1 MLAWLLLSTV
11 LRFLW
16 MQPRASPLLHE
27 PGWMRGW
34 SVDVRIMVA
43 SGRSPALFGSAACDL
58 LTPSLRRHPVHRH
71 KLMPSGK
78 CVHLLLEGPLLDRAP
93 PYGPL
98 LWTWTRWT
106 KAALSECSTTKV
118 CQPARCWR
126 FPSARCQASATILLQ
141 GGSRS
146 CHYLYV
152 CSCHGLPVCSA
163 LLPPDHCTRTLPVP
177 LGPLPPPQVLMRLP
191 GAACWRHVTAG
202 PADPWV
208 WVTDRLEASAPVRAP
223 ASCLCLCQQSLG
235 RTACSPMPCDRRYLS
250 VWATTGC
257 ILGTRISLATMGWT
271 WSQPDCPAHPAAW
284 LPFNRRPHSL
294 LSMPLG
300 LCWFSSSRQPL
311 EIMARNRG
319 RRGQGSGRRRRPRDT
334 ERERARPTRSDC
346 VRMLPTVSVRF
357 RSLLRPLDEAMV
369 PAQPLPRRS
378 AGRPLTVFTQHLDGD
393 SSPGDPLL
401 GL

>member
-1 MLAWLLLSTV
+1 MLAWLLLSSV

-163 LLPPDHCTRTLPVP
+163 LLPPRSLHPYLTC
-177 LGPLPPPQVLMRLP
+177 
-191 GAACWRHVTAG
+191 A
-202 PADPWV
+202 PWSSP
-208 WVTDRLEASAPVRAP
+208 ASAGTHASAWRRLLAP
-223 ASCLCLCQQSLG
+223 CHCWPS
-235 RTACSPMPCDRRYLS
+235 R
-250 VWATTGC
+250 
-257 ILGTRISLATMGWT
+257 
-271 WSQPDCPAHPAAW
+271 
-284 LPFNRRPHSL
+284 
-294 LSMPLG
+294 PLG
-300 LCWFSSSRQPL
+300 L
-311 EIMARNRG
+311 
-319 RRGQGSGRRRRPRDT
+319 
-334 ERERARPTRSDC
+334 
-346 VRMLPTVSVRF
+346 
-357 RSLLRPLDEAMV
+357 
-369 PAQPLPRRS
+369 
-378 AGRPLTVFTQHLDGD
+378 GD
-393 SSPGDPLL
+393 
-401 GL
+401 

>member
-1 MLAWLLLSTV
+1 M
-11 LRFLW
+11 
-16 MQPRASPLLHE
+16 PLT
-27 PGWMRGW
+27 
-34 SVDVRIMVA
+34 A
-43 SGRSPALFGSAACDL
+43 
-58 LTPSLRRHPVHRH
+58 
-71 KLMPSGK
+71 
-78 CVHLLLEGPLLDRAP
+78 
-93 PYGPL
+93 
-98 LWTWTRWT
+98 
-106 KAALSECSTTKV
+106 
-118 CQPARCWR
+118 CQPAPSSWR

-191 GAACWRHVTAG
+191 GAACWRHVTSG

-294 LSMPLG
+294 LSMPLVSVG
-300 LCWFSSSRQPL
+300 FPL
-311 EIMARNRG
+311 VGSLWRSWLGIAVVVDKALAVAGVPGTRSEKG
-319 RRGQGSGRRRRPRDT
+319 RGQ
-334 ERERARPTRSDC
+334 RA
-346 VRMLPTVSVRF
+346 VSVRMPPIVSVLF
-357 RSLLRPLDEAMV
+357 R
-369 PAQPLPRRS
+369 
-378 AGRPLTVFTQHLDGD
+378 
-393 SSPGDPLL
+393 
-401 GL
+401 